1 MADGLDSLSRDLA
14 SVNIT
19 PEAPPATSV
28 PTHLAP
34 PPLVWKTPVPHV
46 IEQVIPAA
54 PVLPPTGREEPV
66 APWRDMTR
74 AGGEPSMFN
83 PILFVPSF
91 DTSEREMCSWAISKY
106 FGD

>member
-19 PEAPPATSV
+19 PEAPPAAFV

-34 PPLVWKTPVPHV
+34 PLLVWKTPVPHV

-54 PVLPPTGREEPV
+54 PVLPPTGWEELV

-74 AGGEPSMFN
+74 AGGRTVHVQPHPLRAE
-83 PILFVPSF
+83 L
-91 DTSEREMCSWAISKY
+91 
-106 FGD
+106 